1 MTEER
6 AATLKEAS
14 TVDLGPAE
22 AILARMRPVGAGDL
36 IPLLQRLQEA
46 YGYLPGDVLHEVSDR
61 TRIPLSR
68 MYGVI
73 TFYAQFSTTPR
84 GRHTV
89 RVCSGTACHVKGSK
103 EVVEAILH
111 EIGVEESGTTTD
123 GRFTLE
129 TVACLGTC
137 FLAPVMMVNDEYFG
151 SLTPAE
157 ARAILKNYT

>member
-6 AATLKEAS
+6 AATLKAAS
-14 TVDLGPAE
+14 TADLGPAE

-36 IPLLQRLQEA
+36 ITLLQQLQEA
-46 YGYLPGDVLHEVSDR
+46 YGYLPADVLHEVSAR
-61 TRIPLSR
+61 TGIPLSR
-68 MYGVI
+68 MFGVI
-73 TFYAQFSTTPR
+73 TFYSQFSTMPR
-84 GRHTV
+84 GRHTI
-89 RVCSGTACHVKGSK
+89 RVCSGTACHVRNSK
-103 EVVEAILH
+103 EVVAAIHH

-123 GRFTLE
+123 GRFTFE

-151 SLTPAE
+151 SLTAAT